1 MYPLAIQKDKVFR
14 FLDRGNESSVLID
27 MPHPE
32 IPLRSVGVGVLI
44 LPVPASSVPH
54 NEHGIVTG
62 VGTKGGHN
70 LGKIN
75 RELGIY

>member
-1 MYPLAIQKDKVFR
+1 
-14 FLDRGNESSVLID
+14 

-62 VGTKGGHN
+62 MGTKGGHN

-75 RELGIY
+75 RELGILLTSNSSHVIREKRIWFEM